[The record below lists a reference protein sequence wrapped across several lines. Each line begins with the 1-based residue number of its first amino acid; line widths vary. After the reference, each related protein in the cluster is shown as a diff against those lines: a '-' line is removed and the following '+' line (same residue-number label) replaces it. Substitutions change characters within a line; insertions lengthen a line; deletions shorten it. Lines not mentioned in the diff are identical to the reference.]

1 MRAARYQKLSDHLWC
16 IDTEQ
21 VRDALACC
29 YLLGDGRRYAF
40 IECGTNEGV
49 PRLLAL
55 LDALG
60 IARSQVSHVI
70 PTHIHLDHAGGAGLL
85 MQELP
90 EAQLVVHPRG
100 ARHLIDPTALA
111 KGVAAVYG
119 ESRAAEMYGELVPV
133 PEARVHPAETGESI
147 AVGERVLEVMDS
159 PGHAKHHFSLWD
171 EATRSWFT
179 GDTFGLSYRELDRDG
194 AAMVLPTT
202 TPVHFDPEAW
212 KATLDAYMAR
222 DPACMHLTHYCRVD
236 DVPRLAD
243 DLRQG
248 LDDYVAIARSLKDS
262 PSRHEAL
269 VDALSAHAVGAAQRH
284 GAPLSEQAV
293 LDLLAHDIALNAQ
306 GLGVWLDREAG

>member
-1 MRAARYQKLSDHLWC
+1 MRAAPYQKLSDHLWC

-21 VRDALACC
+21 VRDTFACC
-29 YLLGDGRRYAF
+29 YLIGDGERYAF

-55 LDALG
+55 LDELG
-60 IARSQVSHVI
+60 IARDRISHVI

-90 EAQLVVHPRG
+90 EAKLVVHPRG
-100 ARHLIDPTALA
+100 ARHMIDPTALA
-111 KGVAAVYG
+111 QGVAAVYG
-119 ESRAAEMYGELVPV
+119 EARAREMYGELLPI
-133 PEARVHPAETGESI
+133 PEARVHTAETGDTI
-147 AVGERVLEVMDS
+147 AVGGRTLEVLDS

-171 EATRSWFT
+171 AATRGWFT
-179 GDTFGLSYRELDRDG
+179 GDTFGLSYREFDRDG
-194 AAMVLPTT
+194 SAMVLPTT

-222 DPACMHLTHYCRVD
+222 DPACMYLTHYCRVEE
-236 DVPRLAD
+236 VARLAG

-248 LDDYVAIARSLKDS
+248 LDDYAAIARSLKDS
-262 PSRHEAL
+262 PNRHEAL
-269 VDALSAHAVGAAQRH
+269 VDALAAHAVGAAQRH

-293 LDLLAHDIALNAQ
+293 RDLLAQDVGLNAQ
-306 GLGVWLDREAG
+306 GLEVWLDREAA